1 MDYLKRYKKMISLRG
16 LTDHTM
22 KSYQTYISAYL
33 DYVSNTLYKSPA
45 QVTYS
50 EQQRFLEFL

>member
-22 KSYQTYISAYL
+22 KSYQTYISDTIIIHSL
-33 DYVSNTLYKSPA
+33 ILPGFCIFET
-45 QVTYS
+45 Q
-50 EQQRFLEFL
+50 

>member
-22 KSYQTYISAYL
+22 QSYQTYISAYL
-33 DYVSNTLYKSPA
+33 TFVSDTLHI
-45 QVTYS
+45 
-50 EQQRFLEFL
+50 

>member
-1 MDYLKRYKKMISLRG
+1 MISLRG

-33 DYVSNTLYKSPA
+33 NYIRKYALQNAVTGLLQRSATVSRGASKGTKS
-45 QVTYS
+45 
-50 EQQRFLEFL
+50 F